1 MPELDWAALADP
13 QATIAVYM
21 GKSSAPHI
29 SKGLIQAGLPGST
42 PVVLVENVS
51 LPDERHFTTTL
62 DLLPIVART
71 ALGDGPAIII
81 VGEAV
86 GGAFSVANATNDS
99 AIAKVAFP
107 L

>member
-1 MPELDWAALADP
+1 VPELDWAALADP
-13 QATIAVYM
+13 
-21 GKSSAPHI
+21 H
-29 SKGLIQAGLPGST
+29 
-42 PVVLVENVS
+42 
-51 LPDERHFTTTL
+51 
-62 DLLPIVART
+62 LLPIVART